1 MNYRKEAELI
11 KNDVFT
17 DLKTLIKIK
26 SVLDETTITKQQP
39 YGKDVRA
46 VLDAFLAMAKRDGF
60 KYKDVDGHAAYI
72 EYGEGEEMVGVL
84 GHLDVVPL
92 GEGWSKDPLGGE
104 EEAGYIFGRGSSDD
118 KGPTV
123 AAYHALKILKDN
135 NVKLNRRIRL
145 IVGMD
150 EESGFRCVEYYKQHE
165 EIPNFGFVPDASFPV
180 IFGEKGIL
188 QLTLSSNYQS
198 IIRELNAGEV
208 GNVVI
213 GRASAK
219 VSCDVLETDFLQY
232 LKDNNLKG
240 EVVDN
245 EYFIEGKFAHAMA
258 PFEGVNAGVFLLGFI
273 GQYHQDKYAQVMYQL
288 LHDYYGKGLEI
299 NFEGKHMGPLTMN
312 LGILRVNEE
321 HQSALID
328 IRFPDGNTNLE
339 VIEKIKAKIAPLNID
354 LAIVADKDMVYIDP
368 ENEIIKILEN
378 VYREETGDYQSE
390 LITMGGG
397 TYAKAFANHV
407 AYGMDFPLE
416 VKPDIVGDVHQAD
429 EAVSKDALIK
439 AVAIYAKAIYKLANM
454 E

>member
-1 MNYRKEAELI
+1 MNYSKEAELI

-17 DLKTLIKIK
+17 DLKALIKIK
-26 SVLDETTITKQQP
+26 SVLDETTITKDAP
-39 YGKDVRA
+39 YGKDVA
-46 VLDAFLAMAKRDGF
+46 EVLDAFLAMAKRDGF
-60 KYKDVDGHAAYI
+60 KYKNVDGHAAYI

-123 AAYHALKILKDN
+123 AAYHALKLLKDN
-135 NVKLNRRIRL
+135 NIKLNRRVRL

-165 EIPNFGFVPDASFPV
+165 EVPNFGFVPDASFPV

-188 QLTLSSNYQS
+188 QLTLNSKYST
-198 IIRELNAGEV
+198 IISELNAGEV

-219 VSCDVLETDFLQY
+219 VKVDTLEAEFLQY
-232 LKDNNLKG
+232 LSEHDLKG
-240 EVVDN
+240 EVVND
-245 EYFIEGKFAHAMA
+245 EYFVEGKFAHAMA
-258 PFEGVNAGVFLLGFI
+258 PFEGVNAGVYLLGFI
-273 GQYHQDKYAQVMYQL
+273 GKYHNDKYAQTLHDL
-288 LHDYYGKGLEI
+288 LYDYYGKGLDI
-299 NFEGKHMGPLTMN
+299 NFEGEHMGPLTMN
-312 LGILRVNEE
+312 LGILRVNETE
-321 HQSALID
+321 QSALID
-328 IRFPDGNTNLE
+328 IRFPDGNTNTE
-339 VIEKIKAKIAPLNID
+339 VIETIKTKALPLDID
-354 LAIVADKDMVYIDP
+354 VSVVADKEMVYIDP
-368 ENEIIKILEN
+368 DNEIIKILEN
-378 VYREETGDYQSE
+378 VYREETNDYKSE

-397 TYAKAFANHV
+397 TYAKAFENHV

-429 EAVSKDALIK
+429 EAVSKEALIK
-439 AVAIYAKAIYKLANM
+439 AVAIYAKAILKLANM
-454 E
+454 K